1 MFILVSKSRIFL
13 FIITCS
19 TFILDLK
26 FVSLY
31 CVWVRFVTENNEV
44 EPREN

>member
-13 FIITCS
+13 SIITCS

-26 FVSLY
+26 FVPL
-31 CVWVRFVTENNEV
+31 CVWVWFVTENNEV